1 VLLLAAAVAA
11 PAARATEPVPGAA
24 ELLRWVRDLSDPAM
38 EGRAAGSAGGDRAI
52 RYLASEF
59 RRLGLEPAGDAGTYY
74 QAFRVLTG
82 LRVGPG
88 TALEPT
94 GAVVPGVL
102 AADSAF
108 RPLGFS
114 DEGEVEAPLVF
125 AGYGLSAPAVP
136 YDDYADVDARGK
148 VVLVMAGEPRAAE
161 SDRPFRAPERAAA
174 TRLRAKA
181 VNAREHGA
189 RAVLVVAPPGRDDR
203 LVALH
208 VDPPAAGLLA
218 LTVRRDVAD
227 ALLAA
232 AGLSLAD
239 LHAGIE
245 RTLQPASHALPGVT
259 VRVAVAFE
267 REHAT
272 TANVIGRV
280 RGVDPAAADEMVVV
294 GAHHDGLGRG
304 GPTSLAPEQAGTIH
318 PGADDNAS
326 GTAALLGIADALRR
340 AGAPRRSVVLAA
352 FGAEEIGLLGSAY
365 YVSRRPAELDRTVAM
380 VNLDTVGRLRDGGL
394 SVMGLDTGH
403 GLRALVERATAGAS
417 VPLRLEGGGSGPSD
431 HAVFLRRE
439 RPVVFFFTGVNGDYH
454 RPSDTWER
462 IDADGLHAVAALAY
476 RVVRAL
482 ADAPVAPAFV
492 RVPAGAR

>member
-1 VLLLAAAVAA
+1 
-11 PAARATEPVPGAA
+11 
-24 ELLRWVRDLSDPAM
+24 M
-38 EGRAAGSAGGDRAI
+38 EGRAAGTAGGDRAI

-59 RRLGLEPAGDAGTYY
+59 RRLGLEPAGDSGTYY

-82 LRVGPG
+82 LRTGAG

-94 GAVVPGVL
+94 ARGAPPGAFAPDV
-102 AADSAF
+102 AF

-114 DEGEVEAPLVF
+114 DEGEVTAPVVF
-125 AGYGLSAPAVP
+125 AGYGLTAPAVA
-136 YDDYADVDARGK
+136 YDDYEGLDARGT
-148 VVLVMAGEPRAAE
+148 VVLLMAGEPRAGDP
-161 SDRPFRAPERAAA
+161 DRPFRARERAAA

-189 RAVLVVAPPGRDDR
+189 RAVLVVEPPGRADR
-203 LVALH
+203 LAALH
-208 VDPPAAGLLA
+208 VDPPAAGVLA
-218 LTVRRDVAD
+218 LSIRRDLAD

-232 AGLSLAD
+232 AGVSLAD
-239 LHAGIE
+239 LHAEID
-245 RTLQPASHALPGVT
+245 RTLRPASRALPGVAA
-259 VRVAVAFE
+259 RVAVAFE

-280 RGVDPAAADEMVVV
+280 RGADPAVADETVVV

-326 GTAALLGIADALRR
+326 GTAALLGIADALAR

-365 YVSRRPAELDRTVAM
+365 YVSRRPAELERTVAM

-394 SVMGLDTGH
+394 LVMGVDTGR
-403 GLRALVERATAGAS
+403 GLRALVERATAGAPR
-417 VPLRLEGGGSGPSD
+417 PLTLRGDGTGPSD
-431 HAVFLRRE
+431 HVSFLRRE
-439 RPVVFFFTGVNGDYH
+439 RPVVFFFTGMNGDYH
-454 RPSDTWER
+454 RPSDTWDR
-462 IDADGLHAVAALAY
+462 IDAEGLHAVTGLAY

-482 ADAPVAPAFV
+482 ADVPVAPAFV
-492 RVPAGAR
+492 RPPAVAP